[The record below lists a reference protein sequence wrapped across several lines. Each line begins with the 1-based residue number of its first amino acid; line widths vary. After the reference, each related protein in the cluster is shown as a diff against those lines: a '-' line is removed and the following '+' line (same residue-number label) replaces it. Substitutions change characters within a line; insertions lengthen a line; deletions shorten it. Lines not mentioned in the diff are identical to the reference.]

1 MASAFRS
8 SHRMKYS
15 LLFFSLLLANLSIA
29 QAITNNSGTYTS
41 ITIYDPFMIGYNDVS
56 GSPFIPE
63 KGFATGFVTVNGS
76 APQKLKARYNTEAG
90 QLEYLEKSKVLR
102 MTTPV
107 PEFRMVA
114 NEGDTLLFRTGYSGK
129 GELAKPLYCQVL
141 YEGKKTT
148 LIRSIVS
155 VIKKDEEPMS
165 SDFGKKRF
173 VQREQYYLLIAKE
186 LTSITPSK
194 SSVLAAIPA
203 DQREAFTAVLNK
215 QSGKLKTWA
224 DVKKVLAEY
233 DQH

>member
-1 MASAFRS
+1 
-8 SHRMKYS
+8 MKYS
-15 LLFFSLLLANLSIA
+15 LFFLAFLLANLSVA
-29 QAITNNSGTYTS
+29 QAVTNNSGTYTS

-63 KGFATGFVTVNGS
+63 KGFATGFVTVGRT

-107 PEFRMVA
+107 NEFRMVA

-129 GELAKPLYCQVL
+129 GDLAKPVYCQVL
-141 YEGKKTT
+141 YEGKKAT

-165 SDFGKKRF
+165 ADFGKKRF
-173 VQREQYYLLIAKE
+173 VQREQYYLVVDKG
-186 LTSITPSK
+186 LTSVTPSK
-194 SSVLAAIPA
+194 SSLLGAFPA
-203 DQREAFTAVLNK
+203 DQREAFTLVLNK

-224 DVKKVLAEY
+224 DVKKVLTEY
-233 DQH
+233 DQN